1 MFQGTGIALVTPFKK
16 DLSIDYNALSQ
27 IIESVIA
34 GGVEF
39 LVALGT
45 TAETPTLSSSEKK
58 EVLDFIIK
66 QNKKR
71 LPLVV
76 GIGGNHTQEVIDTIA
91 AYPLQQVDAILSV
104 VPYYNRP
111 GQEAIYQHFKAIAQ
125 STDKDIILYNVP
137 SRTAANMTAATT
149 LRLAKDF
156 KNIIAI
162 KEACGSIP
170 QCMELME
177 NAPEGFTVLSG
188 DDDLSLAQMALG
200 FNGVISV
207 AGNCFPRTF
216 SDMIRLAAKNNFPG
230 ARNLHYQMRPAI
242 QLLFAEGNP
251 TGVKAMLTLQ
261 GKCGNEVR
269 LPLLA
274 ASTTLKDRL
283 TAFKNIP

>member
-16 DLSIDYNALSQ
+16 DLSIDYDALAQ

-45 TAETPTLSSSEKK
+45 TAETPTLSSSEKR
-58 EVLDFIIK
+58 EVLDFIIR
-66 QNKKR
+66 QNNKR
-71 LPLVV
+71 LPLVA
-76 GIGGNHTQEVIDTIA
+76 GIGGNHTQEVINTIA
-91 AYPLQQVDAILSV
+91 AYPLQDIDAILSV

-111 GQEAIYQHFKAIAQ
+111 GQEAIYRHFKAIAQ
-125 STDKDIILYNVP
+125 STEKPVILYNVP
-137 SRTAANMTAATT
+137 GRTAANMTAATT

-156 KNIIAI
+156 RNIIAI

-177 NAPEGFTVLSG
+177 GAPEGFAVLSG

-200 FNGVISV
+200 FKGVISV

-216 SDMIRLAAKNNFPG
+216 SDMIRLAAKNNFPE
-230 ARNLHYQMRPAI
+230 ARSLHYQMRPAI

-251 TGVKAMLTLQ
+251 TGVKAMLALQ

-274 ASTTLKDRL
+274 ASPALQAQL
-283 TAFKNIP
+283 SAFKEMI